1 METQQTTSARRA
13 GRKVKPRS
21 RRPQWIFAFLAL
33 MAVALIGGV
42 ALLGQR
48 SAEQRLADNL
58 GPITVSNHGAP
69 PNAEPNGRAWG
80 PQDAPIQVIEYAD
93 YECEACGYFARTYEA
108 QVIEA
113 FAATGK
119 VRFEIRNAPFH
130 GEGSRNAAEAAY
142 CASDQN
148 AFWPMHDSLFLNQ
161 PTVEGTGP
169 QVFSK
174 ARLNQ
179 IATQLKLDTTAFGQ
193 CLSSGA
199 YTARVAQDLQD
210 TRAVGVDR
218 TPTFIINGTTYP
230 GVQSVD
236 DLRRIFA
243 EVAPEV
249 PLNP

>member
-1 METQQTTSARRA
+1 MATQRSSARRA

-21 RRPQWIFAFLAL
+21 RRSQWIFGFLAL
-33 MAVALIGGV
+33 MAVALIGSV

-48 SAEQRLADNL
+48 SAAQRLVDNL
-58 GPITVSNHGAP
+58 GPITVSDGAVP
-69 PNAEPNGRAWG
+69 PSAEPNGRAWG
-80 PQDAPIQVIEYAD
+80 PQDAPIQVVEYVD

-108 QVIEA
+108 EVIEA
-113 FAATGK
+113 FGGTGE

-142 CASDQN
+142 CAADQN

-169 QVFSK
+169 EVFSK

-179 IATQLKLDTTAFGQ
+179 IATELKLDTATFEQ
-193 CLSSGA
+193 CLSSGT
-199 YTARVAQDLQD
+199 YTAQVAEDLQA
-210 TRAVGVDR
+210 TQTAGVER
-218 TPTFIINGTTYP
+218 TPTFVINGKTYP

-236 DLRRIFA
+236 DLRRAFA
-243 EVAPEV
+243 EVAPEGLV
-249 PLNP
+249 HP